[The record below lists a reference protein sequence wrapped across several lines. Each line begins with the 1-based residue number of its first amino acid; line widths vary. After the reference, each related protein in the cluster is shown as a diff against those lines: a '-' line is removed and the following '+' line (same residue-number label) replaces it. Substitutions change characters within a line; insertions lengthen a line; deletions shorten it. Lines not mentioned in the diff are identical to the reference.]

1 MEKDLEEFLSAFGYA
16 CEKADRPFLTYA
28 IEKAEQGICH
38 FCNLTK
44 IPIELKEVVLSR
56 AAGEFLLWKQ
66 SMGKLEHINVSESV
80 LKSIQVGDTTTTFAV
95 KEQEGNNMDLY
106 IQYLLHSGEE
116 ELFAYR
122 RIVW

>member
-38 FCNLTK
+38 FCNLIK

-66 SMGKLEHINVSESV
+66 SMGKLEHMNVSENAI
-80 LKSIQVGDTTTTFAV
+80 KSIQVGFNLTAKTDWRA
-95 KEQEGNNMDLY
+95 D
-106 IQYLLHSGEE
+106 
-116 ELFAYR
+116 R
-122 RIVW
+122 RHWEDKRWRECLGTYGALSLGIGS